1 MTSEAV
7 PEAGQ
12 SLPPCTV
19 LVADDDDDQRFLL
32 SWVLQKAGF
41 TTIDVHSGVQVVPLA
56 HAQRPD
62 VILLD
67 IHMPDQD
74 GFTTA
79 KLLKGDAAVANI
91 PIIFL
96 TGRMDAADRSVA
108 LDLGADDLLLKS
120 TEADE
125 LVRCVRAAFD
135 RRRAQPAQSPE

>member
-1 MTSEAV
+1 MSTMTSEAV
-7 PEAGQ
+7 PESGHTVP
-12 SLPPCTV
+12 SCTV

-41 TTIDVHSGVQVVPLA
+41 TTIDVPNGVQVVPLA

-96 TGRMDAADRSVA
+96 TGRMDAADRRVA

-135 RRRAQPAQSPE
+135 RRRAQPS

>member
-1 MTSEAV
+1 MSAKTSETV
-7 PEAGQ
+7 PEAGP
-12 SLPPCTV
+12 SAPPCTV
-19 LVADDDDDQRFLL
+19 LLADDDDDQRFLL

-41 TTIDVHSGVQVVPLA
+41 TTIDVHTGVQVVPLA

-67 IHMPDQD
+67 VHMPDQD

-79 KLLKGDAAVANI
+79 RQLKGDPALADI

-96 TGRMDAADRSVA
+96 TGRMDPNDRGAA

-125 LVRCVRAAFD
+125 LVRCVRAAFN
-135 RRRAQPAQSPE
+135 RRRPAS